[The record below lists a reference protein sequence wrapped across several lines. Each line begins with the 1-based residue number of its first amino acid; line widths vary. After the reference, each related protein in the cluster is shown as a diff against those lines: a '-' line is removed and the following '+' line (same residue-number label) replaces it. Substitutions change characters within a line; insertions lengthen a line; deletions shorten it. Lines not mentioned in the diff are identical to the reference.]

1 MADCLFCK
9 IIKGDIPSQKVYEDE
24 MTYAFRDISPQTPT
38 HVLVVPKVHVA
49 NVLEAAQL
57 GDDVLAACLRT
68 CAKVADILG
77 LTEGGYRIV
86 NNCRDN
92 ACQTV
97 KHMHYHVLGGEK
109 LSEKMA

>member
-57 GDDVLAACLRT
+57 GDDVLAACYDVG
-68 CAKVADILG
+68 VAVQDGRQFLG
-77 LTEGGYRIV
+77 KCHMRMNLASPLSRIQEAFDRLDKYV
-86 NNCRDN
+86 FN
-92 ACQTV
+92 A
-97 KHMHYHVLGGEK
+97 
-109 LSEKMA
+109 